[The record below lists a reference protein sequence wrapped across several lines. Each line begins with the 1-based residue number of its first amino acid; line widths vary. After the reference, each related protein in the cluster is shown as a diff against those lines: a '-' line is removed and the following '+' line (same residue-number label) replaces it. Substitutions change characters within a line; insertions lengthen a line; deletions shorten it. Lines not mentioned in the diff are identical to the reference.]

1 MFRRKGTAV
10 LAENYGF
17 YAFRVAGES
26 YHRDALARASQSL
39 TAEERTAGRGYVLA
53 RLVREPKN
61 QYDPNAVAV
70 HVEGRLVGHVPRP
83 DAPAVGAWLL
93 ESEREGREVWI
104 RAVIVWRPQLAD
116 SEYGVWLDLPPTARL
131 GEIDW
136 IPLDGAPTAS
146 PHSGGGTR
154 PSRPGVVELWP
165 NGASFDVNGKGSLG
179 YRFAGGGLTS
189 TPDGCA
195 WAKLSQVGLRHEV
208 LQAEDFR
215 PGSPLRLALDPD
227 HKKPNTV
234 SVWSGTRD
242 LFVGYLLASAGDQV
256 AAWLRGSGAR
266 AYATAEWWEDGARSN
281 IGVLCT
287 PMTGVEVS
295 FMGEPLPTVAD
306 AMTQARQAAEA
317 ATAAKEAKEAG
328 YVAATTPREL
338 AKFGPLVAKAS
349 DEKTTV
355 KDVVKIEFLAGELLE
370 RLEAI
375 GPAEVDPEDTS
386 RILRHFG
393 LEVASLH
400 DVPGS
405 DSGLNSLTDD
415 LQALIDIAEEYAAD
429 WDQADREDRED
440 LRYQLSAAADDLTEK
455 LMPLSRSRTAAHP
468 TPDPAAPAPPPVVLP
483 PAGWYPNPEAPGQRY
498 WDGRGWT
505 EYIAP

>member
-1 MFRRKGTAV
+1 MFRRRGAAE

-26 YHRDALARASQSL
+26 YHRDALARASKSL
-39 TAEERTAGRGYVLA
+39 TAEERTSGRGYVLA

-93 ESEREGREVWI
+93 ESERAGREVWI
-104 RAVIVWRPQLAD
+104 RAVIVWRPQLPD
-116 SEYGVWLDLPPTARL
+116 SQYGVWLDLPPTARL

-165 NGASFDVNGKGSLG
+165 NGAFFDVNGKGSLG

-189 TPDGCA
+189 SPDGCA
-195 WAKLSQVGLRHEV
+195 WAKLSKVGLRHDV
-208 LQAEDFR
+208 LQADDFR
-215 PGSPLRLALDPD
+215 PGSPLRLALDPE
-227 HKKPNTV
+227 HKKPNSV
-234 SVWSGTRD
+234 SVWSATRD

-256 AAWLRGSGAR
+256 AGWLRGGGAR
-266 AYATAEWWEDGARSN
+266 AYATAEWWENGARSN

-287 PMTGVEVS
+287 PMTDVQVS
-295 FMGEPLPTVAD
+295 FMGEPLPTVGD
-306 AMTQARQAAEA
+306 AMAQAQQAAEA
-317 ATAAKEAKEAG
+317 ATAAKEAKEAE
-328 YVAATTPREL
+328 YAAATTPGEL

-370 RLEAI
+370 RLEAK
-375 GPAEVDPEDTS
+375 GPAEVDPQETS
-386 RILRHFG
+386 QILSEFG
-393 LEVASLH
+393 LEVASLLN
-400 DVPGS
+400 DPGP
-405 DSGLNSLTDD
+405 DSRLESLTDE
-415 LQALIDIAEEYAAD
+415 LQALIDAAEEYAAD

-440 LRYQLSAAADDLTEK
+440 LRYQLSAAADDLTVQLVSPNRASTPAK
-455 LMPLSRSRTAAHP
+455 P
-468 TPDPAAPAPPPVVLP
+468 TLDPAAPAPPSVALP

-498 WDGRGWT
+498 WDGQGWT
-505 EYIAP
+505 EHVSP